1 MQENLSLIDIKKK
14 TFLGIDYGAKRI
26 GLAVKEK
33 DSLVA
38 YPLKIIHKI
47 NELDDIVKSKQ
58 IEFFVVGMPF
68 ETNGNMGKTAE
79 QVQLFTNRLKE
90 KFNLPIYFT
99 DERYSSQN
107 AQEKLNALCISTKR
121 QKDTLDNYAAVE
133 IIKRFLSAYD
143 SKS

>member
-1 MQENLSLIDIKKK
+1 MQENLLTNDIKQQ

-26 GLAVKEK
+26 GLALKEK
-33 DSLVA
+33 NTYTV

-68 ETNGNMGKTAE
+68 ETSGNMGKTAQ
-79 QVQLFTNRLKE
+79 QVRLFTNRLTE

-99 DERYSSQN
+99 DERYTSLN
-107 AQEKLNALCISTKR
+107 AQEKLNALCVSTKR
-121 QKDTLDNYAAVE
+121 QKDILDNYAAVE

>member
-1 MQENLSLIDIKKK
+1 MQENLSLAEIKKK
-14 TFLGIDYGAKRI
+14 TLLGIDYGTKRI
-26 GLAVKEK
+26 GLAIKEK

-38 YPLKIIHKI
+38 SPFKIIHKI

-58 IEFFVVGMPF
+58 IDSFVIGMPF
-68 ETNGNMGKTAE
+68 ETSGNMGKTAQ
-79 QVQLFTNRLKE
+79 QVQLFSNRLKE

-99 DERYSSQN
+99 DERYTSQN
-107 AQEKLNALCISTKR
+107 AKEKLNALCVSTKR
-121 QKDTLDNYAAVE
+121 QKDILDNYAAIE